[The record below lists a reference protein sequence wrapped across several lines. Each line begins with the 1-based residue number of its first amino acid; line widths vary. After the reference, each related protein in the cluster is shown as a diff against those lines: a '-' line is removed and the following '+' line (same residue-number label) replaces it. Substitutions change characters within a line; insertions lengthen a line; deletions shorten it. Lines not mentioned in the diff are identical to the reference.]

1 MCSIIVTI
9 FWPDYYKEFRCKADK
24 CLHTCCAGWLVGIDD
39 ESLSRFEKDPE
50 IVKEISDGCF
60 VMRPDGRC
68 PFLRDDN
75 LCEMILKHGED
86 YLCDICKEHPRF
98 YNTFDDHIEAGVGL
112 VCEEACRLVLECGK
126 PFELIASDGTK
137 MELPGYVAAV
147 FDDSKPLV
155 ERLSEISGGR
165 RAASKIR
172 ADIFLGMEAMDP
184 EWSRILAQIASDPVS
199 VEDEDKVISEN
210 EMTLTNFAAYLLYR
224 YKGAGR
230 FASEAVRLIADMKVK
245 GIEIPE
251 AARMFSGEVEYSD
264 INIDEALETFG

>member
-60 VMRPDGRC
+60 VMRADGRC

-86 YLCDICKEHPRF
+86 YLCDIGKEHPRF

-126 PFELIASDGTK
+126 PFELVAPDGTK

-147 FDDSKPLV
+147 FDDSK
-155 ERLSEISGGR
+155 
-165 RAASKIR
+165 
-172 ADIFLGMEAMDP
+172 
-184 EWSRILAQIASDPVS
+184 RIDYYTTEYGVG
-199 VEDEDKVISEN
+199 
-210 EMTLTNFAAYLLYR
+210 
-224 YKGAGR
+224 YKG
-230 FASEAVRLIADMKVK
+230 SW
-245 GIEIPE
+245 
-251 AARMFSGEVEYSD
+251 
-264 INIDEALETFG
+264 